1 MEHTV
6 SKGGAGQVNRTEKQ
20 DIVTD
25 LNAAFASAGSVI
37 VTQYRG
43 IDVSEMDDLRGV
55 MREVGARFR
64 VTKNRLAKRAIEGT
78 PYSGISDLFTGPTA
92 IAYSDDPVA
101 AAKATVAYAKK
112 NDKLIVVGGAIG
124 ETVRDEAGV
133 KTIAVLPSLD
143 ELRAKLIALLNTP
156 ATQLAAVVQAPAA
169 QLARVLAAQGSKE
182 AESAVVADAD

>member
-37 VTQYRG
+37 VTHYRG

-112 NDKLIVVGGAIG
+112 NDKLIIVGGAMG
-124 ETVRDEAGV
+124 ETVLDEAGV
-133 KTIAVLPSLD
+133 KTIAALPSLD